1 MRNEKLIAAR
11 EDRGWSQAVAAE
23 KIGVSRVAYAR
34 WEEQGLTPRLWAIN
48 RAREAFNMSAEQ
60 LGFRKYPTSAAN
72 NRSLILSSPAQV
84 MRMPDTGATVDVFNV
99 AVSVLTLAQQIY
111 GCTLNELL
119 FRLEQEMRRLD
130 TMGQQQNGVSRRQAL
145 EFLAGLPLVI
155 LGLRQA
161 GSNQSALHA
170 EEVLPLYTTSVP
182 ACWKLYYQGEWL
194 EVERVLPT
202 YISHLTPMAYRASK
216 YQQSISG
223 LLSQAHQLASEIT
236 IQREDFGASLEHCKQ
251 ALIYGQMAGDPSL
264 QAGSL
269 IRKGN
274 ALFYRNPNCS
284 HLDTYLEAM
293 RYVDDVSPL
302 LRGRIYS
309 EVGVGQG
316 IEQDMLRYLGMAH
329 ESTPDTP
336 EDDAYYLYSHSDHYI
351 LYFNDALAYLK
362 LGKANEAWE
371 AINQAATYVPD
382 VVNARRM
389 ELLKYLV
396 ICSIASSDLERGEH
410 HFKVMVESA
419 SVLSS
424 NLWLGDIQDTY
435 QQMLLKWPVERRVK
449 TLAEL
454 FKA

>member
-1 MRNEKLIAAR
+1 MRNEKLVEAR
-11 EDRGWSQAVAAE
+11 EQRGWSQAVAAE

-34 WEEQGLTPRLWAIN
+34 WEEQGLIPRLWAIN
-48 RAREAFNMSAEQ
+48 RARETFNMSAEQ
-60 LGFRKYPTSAAN
+60 LGFRKYPSGAAN
-72 NRSLILSSPAQV
+72 TQRLLTGSPV
-84 MRMPDTGATVDVFNV
+84 HVVRMSDAEATVDVFKI
-99 AVSVLTLAQQIY
+99 AVSVLAVAQQIH

-130 TMGQQQNGVSRRQAL
+130 TMGQQHGVSRRQAL
-145 EFLAGLPLVI
+145 EFLAGLPLI
-155 LGLRQA
+155 IPGLRQA
-161 GSNQSALHA
+161 GSSQSALHA
-170 EEVLPLYTTSVP
+170 EEVLPLYSTSIP

-202 YISHLTPMAYRASK
+202 YISHLTPLAYRASK
-216 YQQSISG
+216 HQQSVAG

-251 ALIYGQMAGDPSL
+251 ALIYGQMAGDPNL

-274 ALFYRNPNCS
+274 TLFYRNPNRS

-316 IEQDMLRYLGMAH
+316 TEQDMLRYLGIAH

-336 EDDAYYLYSHSDHYI
+336 EDDVYYLYSHSDHYI
-351 LYFNDALAYLK
+351 LYFNDALAHLK
-362 LGKANEAWE
+362 LGQANKAWE
-371 AINQAATYVPD
+371 AINQAARYVPD
-382 VVNARRM
+382 VINARRM

-396 ICSIASSDLERGEH
+396 ICSIASSDLEQGEH

-424 NLWLGDIQDTY
+424 NLWLGDIQDTH
-435 QQMLLKWPVERRVK
+435 QQMLVKWPTEQRVK
-449 TLAEL
+449 NLAEL
-454 FKA
+454 FHA

>member
-1 MRNEKLIAAR
+1 MRNEKLVEAR
-11 EDRGWSQAVAAE
+11 EQRGWSQEVAAE
-23 KIGVSRVAYAR
+23 KVGVTRVAYAR
-34 WEEQGLTPRLWAIN
+34 WEEQGITPRLWAIN
-48 RAREAFNMSAEQ
+48 KAREAFKMTAEQ

-72 NRSLILSSPAQV
+72 NRSLITGSPV
-84 MRMPDTGATVDVFNV
+84 RVLRMPVAEATADVFNV
-99 AVSVLTLAQQIY
+99 AVSVLALAQQVY

-130 TMGQQQNGVSRRQAL
+130 TMEQQQNGVSRRQAL
-145 EFLAGLPLVI
+145 QFLAELPLVM
-155 LGLRQA
+155 LGLRQV
-161 GSNQSALHA
+161 GSNQSALNA
-170 EEVLPLYTTSVP
+170 VEILPLYTTSIP
-182 ACWKLYYQGEWL
+182 ACWRLYYGGEWL
-194 EVERVLPT
+194 DVERVLPT
-202 YISHLTPMAYRASK
+202 YISHLTPLAHEASK
-216 YQQSISG
+216 YQQSIAS

-251 ALIYGQMAGDPSL
+251 ALIYGQVAGDPNL

-274 ALFYRNPNCS
+274 ALFYRNPNRS
-284 HLDTYLEAM
+284 NLDTYLEAM
-293 RYVDDVSPL
+293 QYIDYVSPL

-309 EVGVGQG
+309 EVGLKQG
-316 IEQDMLRYLGMAH
+316 TEQDMLRYLGMAH
-329 ESTPDTP
+329 ESTPDNP

-351 LYFNDALAYLK
+351 LYFNDALAHLK
-362 LGKANEAWE
+362 LGQANDAWK

-396 ICSIASSDLERGEH
+396 ICSIASSDLDQGAH

-424 NLWLGDIQDTY
+424 DLWLGDIQDTH
-435 QQMLLKWPVERRVK
+435 QQMLVKWPTEQRVK
-449 TLAEL
+449 ALADM
-454 FKA
+454 FR